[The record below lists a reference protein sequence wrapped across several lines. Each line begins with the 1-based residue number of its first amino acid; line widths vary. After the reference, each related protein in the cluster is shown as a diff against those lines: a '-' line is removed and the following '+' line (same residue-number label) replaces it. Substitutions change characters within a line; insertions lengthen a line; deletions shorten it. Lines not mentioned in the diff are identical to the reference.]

1 MKKIEI
7 TTAQKVSIQYEL
19 ASVANRF
26 SAFAVDLVIW
36 VGILIF
42 LNFIRMAIF
51 YDSESN
57 LYFTYFIQIP
67 AILFYTFFSETLL
80 DGQTLGKKLVGLK
93 VVKINGDPASAFDFL
108 IRWSFRFID
117 IWMSAGSVAALL
129 ISSSD
134 YNQRLG
140 CMMSGTTVIRKISSK
155 SFKLDDIL
163 NIKSLENYEAKYP
176 EVIKLSEQDMLFV
189 KKVLEQATKFRNK
202 AHENAIDQLTE
213 KIAELLDIKI
223 IPGNKVEFLKNIL
236 SDYVVLTR

>member
-26 SAFAVDLVIW
+26 TAFAVDIVIW
-36 VGILIF
+36 IGILIF
-42 LNFIRMAIF
+42 MNFIRIVVF
-51 YDSESN
+51 FDSEAD
-57 LYFTYFIQIP
+57 LYFTYIIQLP
-67 AILFYTFFSETLL
+67 TILFYTFVSETLL
-80 DGQTLGKKLVGLK
+80 DGQTLGKKIVGLK

-140 CMMSGTTVIRKISSK
+140 CMLSGTTVIRKKSSK
-155 SFKLDDIL
+155 NFKLEDIL
-163 NIKSLENYEAKYP
+163 NIKSIENYEAKYP
-176 EVIKLSEQDMLFV
+176 EVTKLSEDDMLFV
-189 KKVLEQATKFRNK
+189 KRVLEQASKYNNSTQEK
-202 AHENAIDQLTE
+202 AIDQLTK
-213 KIAELLDIKI
+213 KIAELLEIKY
-223 IPGNKVEFLKNIL
+223 IPSNKIEFLKNIL

>member
-26 SAFAVDLVIW
+26 TAFAVDIVIW
-36 VGILIF
+36 IGILIF
-42 LNFIRMAIF
+42 LNFVRMAVF
-51 YDSESN
+51 QYSEAN
-57 LYFTYFIQIP
+57 MYFSYLIQLP
-67 AILFYTFFSETLL
+67 TVLFYTFVSETLL
-80 DGQTLGKKLVGLK
+80 DGQTLGKKIVGLK

-140 CMMSGTTVIRKISSK
+140 CILSGTTVIRKKSNK
-155 SFKLDDIL
+155 SFKLEDIL

-176 EVIKLSEQDMLFV
+176 EVTKLSEEDMLFV
-189 KKVLEQATKFRNK
+189 KKVLEQASRFRNK
-202 AHENAIDQLTE
+202 AHEEAIHQLTE
-213 KIAELLDIKI
+213 KIAALLDIKI
-223 IPGNKVEFLKNIL
+223 IPSNKIEFLKNIL